1 MLEALLFIVGVQVM
15 IELLAA
21 GYGFID
27 LKYRLADY
35 WKRLTLRALSLLVC
49 DLSMLLL
56 LPSALASALLWGQ
69 FAYLLFHIGVFWI
82 IRAGLSL
89 LRYSPD
95 KTD

>member
-35 WKRLTLRALSLLVC
+35 WMRLTLRALCLLVF
-49 DLSMLLL
+49 DLSMLLF
-56 LPSALASALLWGQ
+56 LPAALASAFLWGQ
-69 FAYLLFHIGVFWI
+69 FAYLVFHIGVFWI
-82 IRAGLSL
+82 IRAGLYL
-89 LRYSPD
+89 LRYRPD
-95 KTD
+95 KTN

>member
-35 WKRLTLRALSLLVC
+35 WMRLTLRALGLFVF

-56 LPSALASALLWGQ
+56 LPSALASAFLWGQ

-82 IRAGLSL
+82 IRAVLSL
-89 LRYSPD
+89 LRYRAD